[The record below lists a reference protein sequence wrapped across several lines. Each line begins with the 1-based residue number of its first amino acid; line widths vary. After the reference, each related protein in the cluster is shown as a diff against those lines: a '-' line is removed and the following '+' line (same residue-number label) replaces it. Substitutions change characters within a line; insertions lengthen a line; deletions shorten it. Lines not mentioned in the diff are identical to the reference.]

1 MECMTLSLQVYNT
14 QSEAAEFLRLS
25 ERTLERWRVEGMGPQ
40 FRRFG
45 RRVVYAQSDLE
56 AWADSRCFQS
66 TSSES
71 SQAAR

>member
-1 MECMTLSLQVYNT
+1 MPITTFCT

-25 ERTLERWRVEGMGPQ
+25 ERTLERWRVEGMGPR

-45 RRVVYAQSDLE
+45 RRVVYAKSDLE
-56 AWADSRCFQS
+56 VWADSRCFDS

-71 SQAAR
+71 SQAAG